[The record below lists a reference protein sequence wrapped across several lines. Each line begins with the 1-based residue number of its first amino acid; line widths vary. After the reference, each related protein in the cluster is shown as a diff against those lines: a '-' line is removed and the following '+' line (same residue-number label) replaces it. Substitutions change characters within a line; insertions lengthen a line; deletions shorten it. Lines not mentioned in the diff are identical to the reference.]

1 MREKD
6 TKRKRERET
15 DFKELAHQLWGLAR
29 IEFIKQSRRL
39 EIQKRIDISV
49 LSLKS
54 IGWKIGQYF
63 CFEAELFLLQ
73 ELSVF
78 ALRTFNRLY
87 EAHPCCTR

>member
-1 MREKD
+1 MWRKHKREMREKD

-15 DFKELAHQLWGLAR
+15 DFKELAHQLW
-29 IEFIKQSRRL
+29 L